1 VSSTVA
7 GHEYQCLYGREAS
20 MMPPLLFNAID
31 SFMQAMLFLF
41 VFVFGLVAILYRMVM
56 VVV

>member
-1 VSSTVA
+1 
-7 GHEYQCLYGREAS
+7 

-31 SFMQAMLFLF
+31 SFMQGMLFL
-41 VFVFGLVAILYRMVM
+41 FVFGLVAILYRMVM

>member
-1 VSSTVA
+1 
-7 GHEYQCLYGREAS
+7 

-41 VFVFGLVAILYRMVM
+41 VFGLVAIIYRMV
-56 VVV
+56 V